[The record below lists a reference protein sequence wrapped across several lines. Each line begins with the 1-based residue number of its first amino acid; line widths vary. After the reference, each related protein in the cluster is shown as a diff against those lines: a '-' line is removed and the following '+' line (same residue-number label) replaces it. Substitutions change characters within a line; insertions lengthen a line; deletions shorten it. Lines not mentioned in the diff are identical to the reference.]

1 MSQIN
6 SLKLTDDGFSEKLVK
21 EYASEG
27 KGAFLYDAAIEVT
40 INEEIKGPKRF
51 YFFMPNGDSQ
61 WADGA
66 FSTDGGLKVGSITS
80 KTGAGGSTR
89 IRFRKAPGTITTYAF
104 RVCYPD
110 HVPQASGRN

>member
-6 SLKLTDDGFSEKLVK
+6 GLKLTDDGFSEKLVK

-27 KGAFLYDAAIEVT
+27 QGAFLYDAAIEVT

-66 FSTDGGLKVGSITS
+66 FSTDKGVESRVYHIEDRRWGQHSNPFPEG
-80 KTGAGGSTR
+80 TR
-89 IRFRKAPGTITTYAF
+89 HHYNLCI
-104 RVCYPD
+104 
-110 HVPQASGRN
+110 SSLLS